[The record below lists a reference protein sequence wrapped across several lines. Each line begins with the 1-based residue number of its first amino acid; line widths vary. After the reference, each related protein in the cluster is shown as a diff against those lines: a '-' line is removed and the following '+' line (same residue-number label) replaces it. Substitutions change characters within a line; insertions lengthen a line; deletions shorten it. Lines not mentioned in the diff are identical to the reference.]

1 MRNMQDES
9 NQRLIM
15 IVDDDQA
22 LGEMLSIVL
31 ESEGFKTVTCLD
43 GWRAVEMFPTLQPD
57 LMLLDV
63 MLPGLDGVQVAQRIR
78 QNSNTPIIML
88 TAKSDTTDVVKGL
101 EAGADDYVPKPFEV
115 VELMARIRA
124 RLRMPKVNV
133 PAGKDE
139 GDLTE
144 RLQCGTL
151 VMDRAEHTATK
162 DGVDLQLTPTEFE
175 LLYVLAAHA
184 GEALSRANLL
194 KRVWGY
200 ESGGD
205 TRLVNVHVQ
214 RLRMKVETDPENPR
228 IVQTVRGIGY
238 KFVAPTVSENLRRQS
253 RWGEIDHHLLDM
265 LQRELQEKYFI
276 VTGNEDDHFWDR
288 EYSLKPGIRA
298 EQVPEP
304 LLRFACYVAVSYK
317 VYGMDFQY
325 LDANY
330 LFGLVEKVRPDMVK
344 KLKEHG
350 TGRLPLNLQKRKTE
364 HFTASANDAFAVIRI
379 TARNSTEEC
388 CHEVLNY
395 LCELLEQEDFPR
407 SYAVEFKGPEKR
419 YLPITGL
426 PKKGVNQLFACAVQY
441 PGLHPLMERY
451 ARLAMR
457 QYEQYTNLSDE
468 QCALPGSFAV
478 FALGML
484 GQEWWQLVWDYL
496 DLCDDEHSH
505 LQEKF
510 LREYVKQFGFTA
522 DTVPVFVRGVL
533 SMQNM
538 KYSKDYTAW
547 MANAESLGALLE
559 AKIHLSEIVPSGF
572 SSDEDDDED
581 EEPAEETEASPE
593 EVLQY
598 AWETVCYVIWGKA
611 SAKGGQKVVEAASEE
626 LKELYRQIFIPITKN
641 LEGSGGLL

>member
-1 MRNMQDES
+1 MNLPKRNSADGRCYWMKPEVQEELQPLFDQCIQDAIDGRIT
-9 NQRLIM
+9 RLDSLWPP
-15 IVDDDQA
+15 VVV
-22 LGEMLSIVL
+22 S
-31 ESEGFKTVTCLD
+31 SEG
-43 GWRAVEMFPTLQPD
+43 A
-57 LMLLDV
+57 
-63 MLPGLDGVQVAQRIR
+63 
-78 QNSNTPIIML
+78 
-88 TAKSDTTDVVKGL
+88 
-101 EAGADDYVPKPFEV
+101 PFEV
-115 VELMARIRA
+115 WQLLRA
-124 RLRMPKVNV
+124 W
-133 PAGKDE
+133 
-139 GDLTE
+139 TE
-144 RLQCGTL
+144 IQ
-151 VMDRAEHTATK
+151 RAETLDAEK
-162 DGVDLQLTPTEFE
+162 AIAF
-175 LLYVLAAHA
+175 
-184 GEALSRANLL
+184 
-194 KRVWGY
+194 
-200 ESGGD
+200 
-205 TRLVNVHVQ
+205 
-214 RLRMKVETDPENPR
+214 
-228 IVQTVRGIGY
+228 
-238 KFVAPTVSENLRRQS
+238 SENLRRQS

-265 LQRELQEKYFI
+265 LKRELQEKYF
-276 VTGNEDDHFWDR
+276 VATDNEDDRFWNR

-298 EQVPEP
+298 EEVPEP

-325 LDANY
+325 LDTNY
-330 LFGLVEKVRPDMVK
+330 LFGLVEKARPDMVK
-344 KLKEHG
+344 KLKENG

-379 TARNSTEEC
+379 TTRDNTEEC

-407 SYAVEFKGPEKR
+407 SYAVEFKGPEKS

-538 KYSKDYTAW
+538 KYSKDYAAW
-547 MANAESLGALLE
+547 MANAESLDALLE

-572 SSDEDDDED
+572 SSDEDDDDDED
-581 EEPAEETEASPE
+581 EEPDEETEASPE

-611 SAKGGQKVVEAASEE
+611 SAKGGQKVVESAPEE
-626 LKELYRQIFIPITKN
+626 LKELYPQIFVPITEN
-641 LEGSGGLL
+641 PEERGSLL

>member
-1 MRNMQDES
+1 MAIIKPFKGVRPPQDLVEQVASRPYDVLNSEEARTEAAGNEKSLYHIIKPEIDFPVGTDEHDERVYEKAAENFRLFQDKGWLVQDAKENYYIYAQTMNGKTQYGLVVGAYVPDYMNGIIKKHELTRRDKEEDRMKHVRVNNANIEPVFFAYPDNAKLDTIIRKYTAEKPVYDFIAPGDGFGHTFWIVDQDED
-9 NQRLIM
+9 IAAITAEFAKM
-15 IVDDDQA
+15 PA
-22 LGEMLSIVL
+22 LYIA
-31 ESEGFKTVTCLD
+31 D
-43 GWRAVEMFPTLQPD
+43 GHHRSAAAALVGAEK
-57 LMLLDV
+57 
-63 MLPGLDGVQVAQRIR
+63 AK
-78 QNSNTPIIML
+78 QNANH
-88 TAKSDTTDVVKGL
+88 
-101 EAGADDYVPKPFEV
+101 
-115 VELMARIRA
+115 R
-124 RLRMPKVNV
+124 
-133 PAGKDE
+133 
-139 GDLTE
+139 GD
-144 RLQCGTL
+144 
-151 VMDRAEHTATK
+151 
-162 DGVDLQLTPTEFE
+162 
-175 LLYVLAAHA
+175 
-184 GEALSRANLL
+184 
-194 KRVWGY
+194 
-200 ESGGD
+200 
-205 TRLVNVHVQ
+205 
-214 RLRMKVETDPENPR
+214 
-228 IVQTVRGIGY
+228 
-238 KFVAPTVSENLRRQS
+238 
-253 RWGEIDHHLLDM
+253 
-265 LQRELQEKYFI
+265 
-276 VTGNEDDHFWDR
+276 EDDRFWNR

-325 LDANY
+325 LDTNY

-344 KLKEHG
+344 KLRDHG
-350 TGRLPLNLQKRKTE
+350 TGRLPLNLQKRKTD

-379 TARNSTEEC
+379 TARDNTEEC
-388 CHEVLNY
+388 CHEVLDY
-395 LCELLEQEDFPR
+395 LCEILEQEDFPR
-407 SYAVEFKGPEKR
+407 SYAVEFKGPEKS

-510 LREYVKQFGFTA
+510 LREYVKQFRFTA

-538 KYSKDYTAW
+538 KYSKDYAAW
-547 MANAESLGALLE
+547 MANAESLDALLE

-572 SSDEDDDED
+572 SSDEDDDDDED
-581 EEPAEETEASPE
+581 EEPDEETEASPE

-611 SAKGGQKVVEAASEE
+611 SAKGGQKVVEAAPEE
-626 LKELYRQIFIPITKN
+626 LREQYQKIFQ
-641 LEGSGGLL
+641 